1 MRTLTVTEEQY
12 DMILDGLAALENKLR
27 SNKEVVD
34 ESFKIKYKYGC
45 SGIDD
50 RMMMNIID
58 KKVAEVHRCQMEL
71 FNGEGRR

>member
-45 SGIDD
+45 AGIDD

-58 KKVAEVHRCQMEL
+58 EKVAEVHRYQMEL

>member
-12 DMILDGLAALENKLR
+12 HMILEGLAALENKLR
-27 SNKEVVD
+27 SNKEVID

-45 SGIDD
+45 AGIDD
-50 RMMMNIID
+50 RRMMHIID
-58 KKVAEVHRCQMEL
+58 EKAAEVHRCQMEL